1 MANEDSVA
9 IDVVPERTVD
19 EHETSAESAT
29 GDIVIAL
36 VGAIGTHLDEVR
48 SVLQEQL
55 PHFDCEYDLVKMS
68 DFIRQF
74 DRFKHLDKAKMAA
87 RDYYTSAID
96 GGNWIREELGDA
108 SALSQLAVR
117 HIVERRRKPS
127 SRFRRA
133 FVIDQLKRSE
143 EVRLLREVYGP
154 LFYCVSVY
162 ADEKTREASLTKL
175 FRDPGVHERLKK
187 LDARESARRLMDR
200 DNKEK
205 GAVWGQNVRGT
216 FIEADYFVR
225 SDEKNDVE
233 AAVERFLNLVFD
245 KPHISPTKSEV
256 AMMQAST
263 AAMRS
268 ADLSR
273 QVGAVIAARD
283 GRILTTGCN
292 EVPRCGGG
300 QYWEDD
306 PDDKRDFAI
315 GYDSNDRIKREALQE
330 IIRNISGTVL
340 PEMLL
345 DGLEEFYEKLA
356 AAHYFD
362 DARIDALIEFGRV
375 VHAEQAAIA
384 GACVD
389 TISIRGADLYCTTF
403 PCHMCAR
410 LIIICGIRNVFYIE
424 PYPKSAALELYSDS
438 IEVDPKLSRSKYAER
453 LNEDDICD
461 PKVYFIPF
469 EGVAPRRY
477 HDLFE
482 HGKRKNNDGIADSFD
497 VRTAKPRRSPQF
509 PALLLAEKMVADS
522 VNGKL
527 AALHPEYFE
536 ASSSDEAVDQPVEK
550 LWAKPSSGE

>member
-1 MANEDSVA
+1 MHEADLDIA
-9 IDVVPERTVD
+9 KHDQAGVD
-19 EHETSAESAT
+19 EHETTDASAT

-36 VGAIGTHLDEVR
+36 VGAIGTHLDEVKAA
-48 SVLQEQL
+48 LKEQL
-55 PHFDCEYDLVKMS
+55 PHFDCEYDAVKMS
-68 DFIRQF
+68 DFIRRF
-74 DRFKHLDKAKMAA
+74 DRFKHLDKNKMAP
-87 RDYYTSAID
+87 RDYYTGAID
-96 GGNWIREELGDA
+96 GGNWIREELGDP
-108 SALSQLAVR
+108 SALAQLAVR
-117 HIVERRRKPS
+117 SISERRRKPS
-127 SRFRRA
+127 GRLRRA
-133 FVIDQLKRSE
+133 FVVDQLKRSE
-143 EVRLLREVYGP
+143 EVRLFREVYGP

-162 ADEKTREASLTKL
+162 SDEKTREAALTKL

-187 LDARESARRLMDR
+187 FDARESARRLMDR

-205 GAVWGQNVRGT
+205 GVVWGQNVRGT
-216 FIEADYFVR
+216 FVEADYFVR

-233 AAVERFLNLVFD
+233 AAVQRLLNLIFNR
-245 KPHISPTKSEV
+245 PHISPTKSEV

-273 QVGAVIAARD
+273 QVGAVIVARD

-306 PDDKRDFAI
+306 PDDKRDFVVGHDA
-315 GYDSNDRIKREALQE
+315 NDRIKRETLQE
-330 IIRNISGTVL
+330 IIRNISGAFL

-345 DGLEEFYEKLA
+345 DGIDVFFERLA
-356 AAHYFD
+356 AAHLFD
-362 DARIDALIEFGRV
+362 DARIDALIEFGRI

-410 LIIICGIRNVFYIE
+410 MIIAVGIRNVFYIE
-424 PYPKSAALELYSDS
+424 PYPKSAALELYADS
-438 IEVDPKLSRSKYAER
+438 IEVDPKLSRSKYSER
-453 LNEDDICD
+453 LNEHAICD

-482 HGKRKNNDGIADSFD
+482 HGKRKDGNGVAHGFD
-497 VRTAKPRRSPQF
+497 LRTAKPRQAPQF
-509 PALLLAEKMVADS
+509 PALLRAEQMVAES
-522 VNGKL
+522 VRAKISDK
-527 AALHPEYFE
+527 HPEYFE
-536 ASSSDEAVDQPVEK
+536 EDPLDENVDQP
-550 LWAKPSSGE
+550 SGKVVNTGE